1 MNLEGG
7 TMHYPANCFKMNK
20 KSQMKIQ
27 EMAFVLMA
35 IMIFFGIVAIFYIKI
50 SLSNLRGDVEMQRGE
65 EANELVR
72 RISGTPEFSFTAGE
86 CDSCIDMDKVLILK
100 ERKSYQGFW
109 NLDYLKIETIY
120 PLKNGECTRANY
132 PNCNS
137 ITLVNKTGDFG
148 IPKSA
153 FVALCRQE
161 FKGSEN
167 YVKCELGRISA
178 SGKSIGVEK

>member
-1 MNLEGG
+1 MDK
-7 TMHYPANCFKMNK
+7 TNK
-20 KSQMKIQ
+20 TGQMKIQ

-50 SLSNLRGDVEMQRGE
+50 SLSNLRGDVELQRGE

-72 RISGTPEFSFTAGE
+72 KISGTPEFAFTAGE
-86 CDSCIDMDKVLILK
+86 CDSCIDLDKMLMLK

-109 NLDYLKIETIY
+109 NLDYLKIDVIY
-120 PLKNGECTRANY
+120 PLKSGECSRGSY
-132 PNCNS
+132 PDCGS
-137 ITLVNKTGDFG
+137 ITLINKTDDFG

-178 SGKSIGVEK
+178 FGKSLGGNK